1 MWTRISGGV
10 FNSLPPLQ
18 DSSLRKYVEMNLES
32 YLEQFEAIS
41 EAASKEFSLEKAMN
55 KMMEEWSAVSPTG
68 NYFFFWTE
76 FLLFLIPFLSVP
88 KLVTLY
94 TSSYLLDPSPLHRSL
109 PPSST
114 LHLLLSFPPGG
125 VYSDQLP

>member
-55 KMMEEWSAVSPTG
+55 KMMEEWSAVSPTA
-68 NYFFFWTE
+68 NHFF
-76 FLLFLIPFLSVP
+76 SG
-88 KLVTLY
+88 
-94 TSSYLLDPSPLHRSL
+94 
-109 PPSST
+109 
-114 LHLLLSFPPGG
+114 LSFCNF
-125 VYSDQLP
+125 